1 MVSVAGPML
10 EIRFITLLTA
20 FGVAILK
27 AYLVARYFMHLGV
40 ERRWVGY
47 LLLTMVALMLVM
59 VGGVAPDVLRHEGAR
74 WQNVAAKAAVERG
87 EELNPMAWGSAQTP
101 AAPPGSAG
109 RPSECAGR
117 ASMLRRGR
125 KSVADWWCPA
135 RCWACSSSW

>member
-1 MVSVAGPML
+1 MTEHAASVTPAHSTNYVKIWGILVGLLVVSVAGPML

-87 EELNPMAWGSAQTP
+87 AGAEPNGLGSAQTP

-109 RPSECAGR
+109 KTE
-117 ASMLRRGR
+117 
-125 KSVADWWCPA
+125 
-135 RCWACSSSW
+135 